1 MTRAAALRSD
11 DARDRV
17 TNVELFFDLVYVF
30 AVTQLSR
37 LLLEDVSLRGA
48 LETAV
53 VLGMVWQIWV
63 YSTWAVNYLDPD
75 RLPTRAML
83 LVAMLASLVLAAG
96 IPQAYGDQGLLVA
109 GVYVATQLLRPLYV
123 IWVLRGDVLQMVFVR
138 ILPWSTVSGVLL
150 ILGGV
155 AGEEV
160 RAGLWAA
167 GIVLDLVAA
176 GFGFWVPGL
185 GRSKTTDWTISGA
198 HFAERCQ
205 AFVLIALG
213 ESLVEIGGLTHLAH
227 PDVSAIAAVVLAFAG
242 AVALWWIYFDRS
254 AEDSAARI
262 QASDDPGRIARD
274 AFHHVHILLI
284 GGIIVTAAADEFL
297 LHDPGRDAGGPIQWL
312 VLGGTALFLG
322 AHALFKAVV
331 WRVASWPRIIAVVAL
346 LALVPLGP
354 HISVLALSAL
364 TLAIVVAVAITVR
377 LLHPFPME
385 ARPAN

>member
-83 LVAMLASLVLAAG
+83 LVAMLASLVLASG
-96 IPQAYGDQGLLVA
+96 IPHAYGDQGLLVA

-138 ILPWSTVSGVLL
+138 ILPWSTVSGVLM
-150 ILGGV
+150 ILGGL
-155 AGEEV
+155 AGEDV

-176 GFGFWVPGL
+176 AFGFWVPGI
-185 GRSKTTDWTISGA
+185 GRSETTDWTISGA

-213 ESLVEIGGLTHLAH
+213 ESLVVIGGLTHLAH
-227 PDVSAIAAVVLAFAG
+227 SDLNDIAALVLAFAG
-242 AVALWWIYFDRS
+242 AVALWWIYFDRH

-262 QASDDPGRIARD
+262 ESSDDPGRLARD
-274 AFHHVHILLI
+274 AFHWVHVALV

-297 LHDPGRDAGGPIQWL
+297 LHDPAQRAHGPIQWL
-312 VLGGTALFLG
+312 VLGGTALFLA
-322 AHALFKAVV
+322 AHAMFKGVV
-331 WRVASWPRIIAVVAL
+331 FRVVSWPRVIAVVVL

-354 HISVLALSAL
+354 HISVLALGGH
-364 TLAIVVAVAITVR
+364 TLAVVVSVAITDR
-377 LLHPFPME
+377 LLHPFPVE
-385 ARPAN
+385 SRPAS